1 MQSRF
6 LTGGNV
12 RLKSSA
18 FQCLYDRL
26 SGNRVGDGTR
36 AHGKENPPIFY
47 AVRTLFPTRAS
58 SQRQLPTD
66 HDCAVSTRGYQS
78 DQPSQKLL
86 DRLLALSSTG
96 NAYREQGKE
105 MQTRLSLLTT
115 GFQNGPRGKGYAS
128 PRQKRARP

>member
-1 MQSRF
+1 M
-6 LTGGNV
+6 
-12 RLKSSA
+12 LKTE
-18 FQCLYDRL
+18 
-26 SGNRVGDGTR
+26 RVAIEER
-36 AHGKENPPIFY
+36 MER
-47 AVRTLFPTRAS
+47 RTLDTSMRQVLCLTRGFS
-58 SQRQLPTD
+58 PRQLPTD
-66 HDCAVSTRGYQS
+66 HDYAVSTRGYQS

-86 DRLLALSSTG
+86 DRLLALSSTS